1 MKDPDSEITKLV
13 LLIYSMETFIPYE
26 LNRASR
32 DKDQSKIQTLGP
44 FACILKYIIESAN
57 ANR

>member
-1 MKDPDSEITKLV
+1 
-13 LLIYSMETFIPYE
+13 METFIPYE